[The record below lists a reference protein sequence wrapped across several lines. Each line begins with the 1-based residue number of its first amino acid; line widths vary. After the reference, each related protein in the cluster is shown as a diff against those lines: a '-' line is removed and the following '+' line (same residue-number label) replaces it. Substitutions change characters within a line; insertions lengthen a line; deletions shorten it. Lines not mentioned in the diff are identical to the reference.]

1 MHLNTELLRSYN
13 EDGDGLAWPNITQA
27 QCEEKK
33 RCKSCQNVDLPS
45 EIIFKKG
52 DLYVAAVV
60 PVYDKDTNDPL
71 KCGNIRTSHGWE
83 VVEGIRFAV
92 ETANE
97 KLGIFTNFF
106 GRKKIGYIILNSCN
120 QPLLIQSKLMKLFKE
135 GLKLTNGSQYSDFRK
150 KILGFVGAYGSSISQ
165 AVASILQEF
174 KFPQISY
181 ASTAA
186 VLSNRIVYKYFLRTC
201 TPDNK
206 QALAMLNIVKTL
218 NSSFIQ
224 IVYSEGAYGEGGRDA
239 LVQNAKEF
247 KICIANEIKVK
258 EDDYK
263 RIRDNLYKT
272 PFAKVVL
279 LFLKS
284 HVVRGVMTVLHE
296 NINPS
301 FLFIGSEAFGTRMDV
316 LDDNP
321 NLKGT
326 ITLSLQMKPLTGNSK
341 FESYLYNRLNSID
354 TDINPWTKHYLE
366 QKKSCYLAGSFD
378 KQFGS
383 KCSDIAEEYNDKDYQ
398 PELWTSF
405 AINAMFSLLQGSE
418 KAFIELCGHE
428 SPSLCQKYTDEL
440 NIVIEKIKAVKM
452 VIDEK
457 TTNSRVFDENG
468 DGNIGYKIY
477 QVQGSAADASKL
489 TFVEVNISTSKIF
502 LHLAS

>member
-1 MHLNTELLRSYN
+1 MDGKLLK
-13 EDGDGLAWPNITQA
+13 E
-27 QCEEKK
+27 
-33 RCKSCQNVDLPS
+33 
-45 EIIFKKG
+45 
-52 DLYVAAVV
+52 
-60 PVYDKDTNDPL
+60 YD
-71 KCGNIRTSHGWE
+71 
-83 VVEGIRFAV
+83 FAV

-97 KLGIFTNFF
+97 KLGIFTNIF
-106 GRKKIGYIILNSCN
+106 GSKKIGYIVLNSCN
-120 QPLLIQSKLMKLFKE
+120 QPLLIQSKLMKLFQE
-135 GLKLTNGSQYSDFRK
+135 GLKLTDGSQYSDIRK
-150 KILGFVGAYGSSISQ
+150 KILGFVGAYGSSISK
-165 AVASILQEF
+165 AVASILQEYN
-174 KFPQISY
+174 FPQISY

-186 VLSNRIVYKYFLRTC
+186 VLSNRTVYKYFLRTC

-218 NSSFIQ
+218 NSFFIQ
-224 IVYSEGAYGEGGRDA
+224 IVYSEGTYGEGGRDA
-239 LVQNAKEF
+239 IVQNANKF
-247 KICIANEIKVK
+247 KICIANEIEVK
-258 EDDYK
+258 ENDYQK
-263 RIRDNLYKT
+263 IKDNLNKT
-272 PFAKVVL
+272 PSATVVL

-284 HVVRGVMTVLHE
+284 HVVRDVMTELHKTLK
-296 NINPS
+296 PWRY
-301 FLFIGSEAFGTRMDV
+301 LFIGSEAFGTRTDV
-316 LDDNP
+316 LADNP

-378 KQFGS
+378 KQSGS
-383 KCSDIAEEYNDKDYQ
+383 QCSDIAEEYNDKDYQ

-428 SPSLCQKYTDEL
+428 SPSLCNRYTDEPE
-440 NIVIEKIKAVKM
+440 IVLEKIKAVKM

-477 QVQGSAADASKL
+477 QAQGSAADASTL
-489 TFVEVNISTSKIF
+489 TFVEVNISTSKTF
-502 LHLAS
+502 LHLASLAIFYY